1 VTTAAQARAR
11 VANRVR
17 ELYSERVGPS
27 MIDTYD
33 QCEAKVCYDR
43 VDGLRDESS
52 AQAYGTT
59 CHAILQAYFELAED
73 VIARAVEILRAEA
86 ETDAVLDNADELERD
101 GLRSRFWATVSAGL
115 HLLPNPRDC
124 LEIRPEQEVELAPV
138 PLVSVGDNGELRPI
152 EGTRDLM
159 VRTTRREFD
168 RLFPAMGAAWYA
180 MAGGWLVV
188 DFKTSTDPEK
198 WGKHPDKLFE
208 DQQGV
213 IYPLAALREPAL
225 ARYDAIPC
233 RWVYFPSREP
243 YRAAKASDFVQSRVH
258 AEAAYVE
265 LSRKA
270 QEIVSLIRLRTPGD
284 RAKKN
289 PQACNAYGGCK
300 RHRNK
305 GGTCDARQNFGAAA
319 HALRAQRR
327 PLSTTEETM
336 AQTFAE
342 RQAAKNAAKGATAP
356 QHASAGAI
364 NAATATPQA
373 DPADRGI
380 FDTLIA
386 MIEGGAPEAA
396 VNVATSAMTG
406 GRFASFDEL
415 AALFPE
421 AGAEPAPATPA
432 AEPPKATMPAVA
444 ETQGEPPATKVTK
457 PPRRQSR
464 AVVDHGETPAAAR
477 VGNTV
482 SVTIPEGADTHAVI
496 AHCRELAAQIG
507 ATVSFHFG

>member
-1 VTTAAQARAR
+1 
-11 VANRVR
+11 
-17 ELYSERVGPS
+17 
-27 MIDTYD
+27 MIDMYD

-43 VDGLRDESS
+43 VDGLRDESL

-73 VIARAVEILRAEA
+73 VIERAVEILRAEA
-86 ETDAVLDNADELERD
+86 ETHAVLDNADELERD
-101 GLRSRFWATVSAGL
+101 GHGSRFWATVSAGL
-115 HLLPNPRDC
+115 HLLPDPRAC
-124 LEIRPEQEVELAPV
+124 TEIRPEQEVELAPASDV
-138 PLVSVGDNGELRPI
+138 FAGAWGFPEPHRPI

-168 RLFPAMGAAWYA
+168 RLFGKMGAAWHA
-180 MAGGWLVV
+180 MADGWLVV
-188 DFKTSTDPEK
+188 DFKTSADPAK
-198 WGKHPDKLFE
+198 WGKDPGKLYE
-208 DQQGV
+208 DQQGI

-300 RHRNK
+300 RHRDK

-327 PLSTTEETM
+327 PLTTTEETTM

-342 RQAAKNAAKGATAP
+342 RQAAKNAAKGAPAP

-380 FDTLIA
+380 FDTLVQ

-432 AEPPKATMPAVA
+432 PAPQATMPAVA
-444 ETQGEPPATKVTK
+444 ETQGEPPATKPK
-457 PPRRQSR
+457 RAPAKSR
-464 AVVDHGETPAAAR
+464 AVADHGESNVPPVPPIDATKAEAE
-477 VGNTV
+477 TV
-482 SVTIPEGADTHAVI
+482 HEVI
-496 AHCRELAAQIG
+496 ARCRELGASIG

>member
-1 VTTAAQARAR
+1 MTTAAQARAR

-27 MIDTYD
+27 IIDTYD

-43 VDGLRDESS
+43 VDGLRDESP

-73 VIARAVEILRAEA
+73 VIERAVEILRAEA
-86 ETDAVLDNADELERD
+86 ETDAVLDNADELERE
-101 GLRSRFWATVSAGL
+101 GLRSRFWQTVQAGL
-115 HLLPNPRDC
+115 HLLPNPIDC
-124 LEIRPEQEVELAPV
+124 LEIRPEQEIEIAPV

-168 RLFPAMGAAWYA
+168 RLFPAMGAAWHA
-180 MAGGWLVV
+180 MADGWLVV
-188 DFKTSTDPEK
+188 DFKTSASPEK
-198 WGKHPDKLFE
+198 WAKDPDKLYE

-213 IYPLAALREPAL
+213 IYPLAALREPEL

-243 YRAAKASDFVQSRVH
+243 YRTAKASDFVQSRVH
-258 AEAAYVE
+258 AEAAYME

-270 QEIVSLIRLRTPGD
+270 QEIVSLIRLRVPGD

-327 PLSTTEETM
+327 PVTQTPEETM

-356 QHASAGAI
+356 QTTAPVAEPPAG
-364 NAATATPQA
+364 P

-380 FDTLIA
+380 FDTLIQ

-432 AEPPKATMPAVA
+432 AAPAQTTMPAVA
-444 ETQGEPPATKVTK
+444 ETQGEPPTTRVTK
-457 PPRRQSR
+457 PRAAKSR
-464 AVVDHGETPAAAR
+464 AVVDTSGAAAPG
-477 VGNTV
+477 VAQ
-482 SVTIPEGADTHAVI
+482 VTNSEESNTHAVI
-496 AHCRELAAQIG
+496 AQIRELAASIG
-507 ATVSFHFG
+507 ATASLHFG